1 MGFGD
6 ARGNDKK
13 LKGAMKDPGP
23 GAYDPMLPSA
33 SPAYSMGNRP
43 PKEKARKEVAHKTD
57 SKTDKDDDFD
67 REEKPT
73 HKLTSRWS
81 RAEKSPPL
89 NSDKLNTPGPGTY
102 QYEASLAAG

>member
-33 SPAYSMGNRP
+33 SPSYSMGNRP
-43 PKEKARKEVAHKTD
+43 VKPEPKKENMHKGE
-57 SKTDKDDDFD
+57 SKTEKDDDFD
-67 REEKPT
+67 RNEKPS
-73 HKLTSRWS
+73 HK
-81 RAEKSPPL
+81 
-89 NSDKLNTPGPGTY
+89 
-102 QYEASLAAG
+102 